1 MATTIP
7 SKLSGPPAAF
17 GGTPAFPAGLPFVR
31 PTVPDA
37 DVIAEDVKK
46 ILASGMLTNASYV
59 RELERRCA
67 EYLGV
72 RHCIAVSSCTSG
84 LMLVLKVA
92 GLSGDVIMPSF
103 TFVATA
109 HAAAWNGL
117 RPVFADVDP
126 STLTLS
132 AAHALLA
139 VGVRTSAILATH
151 IYGTPCDIEGLIK
164 VARRDG
170 IRLFF
175 DAAHAFGSRY
185 RGTPI
190 GGFGDAEV
198 FSLSPTKVLVAGE
211 GGIIATNDDILA
223 QRCRIGRDYANP
235 GDYHAR
241 FVGLNARMSE
251 FHAAIALASL
261 DGLEDRITRRNEIA
275 RCYRTA
281 LADTPGISF
290 PVVPDGDRSTYKD
303 LTIVVDAQA
312 FGCDASVLK
321 QALADDG
328 IDTRRYYAP
337 PVHEMQPYRR
347 VKPTNGSLQATTQA
361 ASTVLTLPLWI
372 EMTDETVVRVCDTIR
387 RIQAWFESRKAGR
400 ATAKQMIAL
409 DDASRAGRAAEGP
422 PSHRAQ
428 R

>member
-7 SKLSGPPAAF
+7 ATPLSGPPAAF
-17 GGTPAFPAGLPFVR
+17 GGAPAFPQGLPFVR

-37 DVIAEDVKK
+37 ESVVEDVRK
-46 ILASGMLTNASYV
+46 ILGSGMLTNASYV

-84 LMLVLKVA
+84 LMLVLRA
-92 GLSGDVIMPSF
+92 AELTGDVVMPSF

-117 RPVFADVDP
+117 RPVFADIDP
-126 STLTLS
+126 QTLTLS
-132 AAHALLA
+132 AAQTLLSI
-139 VGVRTSAILATH
+139 GVRTSAILATH
-151 IYGTPCDIEGLIK
+151 TYGTPCDIEGLLK

-175 DAAHAFGSRY
+175 DAAHAFGSLY
-185 RGTPI
+185 QGTHV

-235 GDYHAR
+235 GDYNAR

-251 FHAAIALASL
+251 FHAAVALASL
-261 DGLEDRITRRNEIA
+261 EGLEERIARRNQIA
-275 RCYRTA
+275 ALYRGS
-281 LADTPGISF
+281 LSNVPGVSF
-290 PVVPDGDRSTYKD
+290 PVVPAGDRSTYKD
-303 LTIVVDAQA
+303 LTIVVDEAE
-312 FGCDASVLK
+312 FGCDAQQL
-321 QALADDG
+321 ARTLADDG

-337 PVHEMQPYRR
+337 AVHEMRPYRG
-347 VKPTNGSLQATTQA
+347 VKAANGFLEATVQA
-361 ASTVLTLPLWI
+361 AGRVLTLPLWI
-372 EMTDETVVRVCDTIR
+372 EMSDETVVRVADTVR
-387 RIQAWFESRKAGR
+387 RIQKWYESRKDGRTAPAG
-400 ATAKQMIAL
+400 AISVDEPAV
-409 DDASRAGRAAEGP
+409 ASESRSEKA
-422 PSHRAQ
+422 
-428 R
+428 